1 MVISYSHKQGLKM
14 ENVTTIRIRQGLNG
28 FPFSAC
34 TDEGHFIGNADSID
48 EIREQWKREIKSKR
62 IQIVKELH
70 LFPEGKTPE
79 YVTYGY
85 ARVST
90 RGQAVDGNSLDAQEE
105 SLKAAGATII
115 FRDIYTGTSMDRP
128 EFNRLMEL
136 IKGGDTLIVTKLDR
150 FARSLT
156 QANELISELLKKR
169 VRINV
174 LNMGVIDN
182 TPSSK
187 MIRAM
192 FLAFAEFER
201 DMIVERTQEGKAA
214 ARAKGLRVDGRP
226 EKFTPEQ
233 ISHAMELLQSHSY
246 TEVERMTGISR
257 STLTRARR
265 RRKA

>member
-1 MVISYSHKQGLKM
+1 M
-14 ENVTTIRIRQGLNG
+14 ENITTIRIRQGLNG

-48 EIREQWKREIKSKR
+48 EIREQWKRDIKAKR
-62 IQIVKELH
+62 VQIVKELH

-90 RGQAVDGNSLDAQEE
+90 RGQATDGNSLDTQEKA
-105 SLKAAGATII
+105 LRAAGAAVI
-115 FRDIYTGTSMDRP
+115 FKDVYTGTSMNRP
-128 EFNRLMEL
+128 EFSRLMEI

-156 QANELISELLKKR
+156 QANELITSLLERR
-169 VRINV
+169 VKINV

-182 TPSSK
+182 SPASK
-187 MIRAM
+187 AIRGL
-192 FLAFAEFER
+192 FLTFAEFER

-214 ARAKGLRVDGRP
+214 ARAKGIRVDGRP
-226 EKFTPEQ
+226 EKFAPEQ
-233 ISHAMELLQSHSY
+233 IQHAMELLQSHSY

-257 STLTRARR
+257 STLTRAK
-265 RRKA
+265 RRKKAEEEILLRE